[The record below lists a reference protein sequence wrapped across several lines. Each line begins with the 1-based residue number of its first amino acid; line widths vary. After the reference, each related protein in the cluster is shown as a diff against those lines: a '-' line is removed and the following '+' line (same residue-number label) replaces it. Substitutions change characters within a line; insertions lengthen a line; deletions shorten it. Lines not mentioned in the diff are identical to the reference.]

1 MAKNYKYVEC
11 SVHSTCCHAVVSH
24 SHSHPIPGRCFIKSF
39 LNLGIK
45 GGCLTQRLY
54 LPQIIR
60 DCADIVSFFLQLG
73 KVSGEKTEIF
83 WYFAKPAAE
92 GGSDG
97 SKTFW
102 GLKRGIIW
110 LKMEEQN
117 VKMVFLQKKNGGL
130 GFGQRLFRVFFL
142 RTPSLID
149 LYRLVEH
156 LNNLPNLLI

>member
-1 MAKNYKYVEC
+1 M
-11 SVHSTCCHAVVSH
+11 
-24 SHSHPIPGRCFIKSF
+24 
-39 LNLGIK
+39 
-45 GGCLTQRLY
+45 
-54 LPQIIR
+54 
-60 DCADIVSFFLQLG
+60 
-73 KVSGEKTEIF
+73 SGEKTEIF

-102 GLKRGIIW
+102 GLKRGVIW
-110 LKMEEQN
+110 LKFEEQN
-117 VKMVFLQKKNGGL
+117 VKMVFLQKKTGGWGL
-130 GFGQRLFRVFFL
+130 AKDFSGFFL

>member
-1 MAKNYKYVEC
+1 MRRLAQLIGL
-11 SVHSTCCHAVVSH
+11 AVSH

-39 LNLGIK
+39 LNLGIAIK

-117 VKMVFLQKKNGGL
+117 VKMVFLQKKTGG
-130 GFGQRLFRVFFL
+130 
-142 RTPSLID
+142 
-149 LYRLVEH
+149 
-156 LNNLPNLLI
+156 

>member
-1 MAKNYKYVEC
+1 M
-11 SVHSTCCHAVVSH
+11 
-24 SHSHPIPGRCFIKSF
+24 
-39 LNLGIK
+39 
-45 GGCLTQRLY
+45 
-54 LPQIIR
+54 
-60 DCADIVSFFLQLG
+60 SFFLQLG

-117 VKMVFLQKKNGGL
+117 VKMVFLQKKRGAGVWPKTFP
-130 GFGQRLFRVFFL
+130 GFFSPDTFPNRFVQTC
-142 RTPSLID
+142 RTS
-149 LYRLVEH
+149 E
-156 LNNLPNLLI
+156 